1 MAMAPPSEP
10 MNRGALCL
18 AAMRIILGWMM
29 IWAFLDKMFG
39 LGYPSPPEVAMI
51 NGGSPTEYYLSELVS
66 GPLSG
71 IWNALA
77 GNTIIDIALMLGLL
91 GVGIGMM
98 LGIASKLS
106 TVGMVVMVLLMFTL
120 NLPPEDNPLV
130 NYHVFYAVAGLAIY
144 WLGGFETYSLNG
156 RWKDLPV
163 VRDMPWL
170 W

>member
-1 MAMAPPSEP
+1 MIQLSEP
-10 MNRGALCL
+10 KDKGSLCL
-18 AAMRIILGWMM
+18 AVMRIILGWMM

-39 LGYPSPPEVAMI
+39 LGYPSPPEVAVI

-66 GPLSG
+66 GPFSG

-77 GNTIIDIALMLGLL
+77 GNTVVDTALMLGLL

-106 TVGMVVMVLLMFTL
+106 TIGMVVMVLLMFTL
-120 NLPPEDNPLV
+120 NIPPDDNPLV
-130 NYHVFYAVAGLAIY
+130 NYHVLYAVAGLAIY
-144 WLGGFETYSLNG
+144 WLGGFETYGLNE
-156 RWKDLPV
+156 RWKRLPMV
-163 VRDMPWL
+163 KNVSWL